1 MVQEYLLLVIILVFA
16 VLLLV
21 MLGQKFKI
29 SYPIFLTIAGLII
42 SLIPGIPNVELNPDL
57 VFLILLP
64 PILYEGAWYT
74 SWPDFL
80 KWRRPISLLAFALVF
95 FTALV
100 VAFFT
105 QSLIPGFTVAMG
117 FLLGGIISPT
127 DSIASI
133 SVLKGV
139 KIPKRLLTIIEG
151 ESLVNDASGLI
162 VMRFALAAI
171 LTGQFVFQG
180 AVFDFAYV
188 SIVGILIGLLIGAV
202 FYCIHRFLP
211 TTPDIDTALTLLT
224 PYVMYIVAEYFKA
237 SGVIAVISGGLL
249 LSSQQHAILTYQSRI
264 QATNVWSAVVFLIN
278 GTVFMLIGLGLP
290 GVVAGLDTV
299 SLQEAI
305 LFGLLISLLV
315 IVLRMVG
322 AFLTT
327 FVPRKISP
335 SIRKRERSAG
345 WKGAFIVG
353 YTGMRG
359 VVSLAAALSIPL
371 FLDSGDP
378 FPQRNLIIFITFV
391 VIIVTLVIQGIL
403 LPWVLRT
410 INIAELD
417 ANRPV
422 EEQQADLEI
431 RLKNSALRALERNY
445 SKEVASNQLLANL
458 VNHLEGDVKFSRQTV
473 ESLECG
479 ACGKHETTQYREV
492 MHQLIKVQ
500 RTELHRSRNSNSY
513 DMDVIRKQNEQL
525 DLDELKLR

>member
-16 VLLLV
+16 VLILV

-42 SLIPGIPNVELNPDL
+42 SLIPGIPNVELDPDL

-95 FTALV
+95 VTALV
-100 VAFFT
+100 VALVT
-105 QSLIPGFTVAMG
+105 QSMIPGFTLAMG

-139 KIPKRLLTIIEG
+139 RIPKRLLTILEG

-162 VMRFALAAI
+162 VMRFALVAI
-171 LTGQFVFQG
+171 LTGQFMFQG
-180 AVFDFAYV
+180 AVFDFLYV
-188 SIVGILIGLLIGAV
+188 SIVGILFGLMIGVI
-202 FYCIHRFLP
+202 FYGIHRYLP

-224 PYVMYIVAEYFKA
+224 PYVMYIVAEYFRA
-237 SGVIAVISGGLL
+237 SGVIAVISGGLF
-249 LSSQQHAILTYQSRI
+249 LSSQQHNILTYQSRI
-264 QATNVWSAVVFLIN
+264 QAANVWSAVVFLIN

-299 SLQEAI
+299 SFEEAI
-305 LFGLLISLLV
+305 FFGLLISLLV
-315 IVLRMVG
+315 IALRMAG

-327 FVPRKISP
+327 FVPRKLSAT
-335 SIRKRERSAG
+335 IRRRERSAG

-371 FLDSGDP
+371 LLDSGEA

-403 LPWVLRT
+403 LPWVLRR
-410 INIAELD
+410 INIDELD
-417 ANRPV
+417 LNRPV

-431 RLKNSALRALERNY
+431 KLKNSALRALERKY
-445 SKEVASNQLLANL
+445 ASEVASNPLLANL
-458 VNHLEGDVKFSRQTV
+458 VSHLEGDVKFSQQTV
-473 ESLECG
+473 DSLSCG
-479 ACGKHETTQYREV
+479 TCGKYETKQYREV
-492 MHQLIKVQ
+492 MQQLIHIQ
-500 RTELHRSRNSNSY
+500 RSELRQSRLSNTY
-513 DMDVIRKQNEQL
+513 DIEVIRKQGEQL
-525 DLDELKLR
+525 DLDELKLS

>member
-1 MVQEYLLLVIILVFA
+1 MIQEYLLLVIILVFA

-29 SYPIFLTIAGLII
+29 SYPIFLTIAGLIV

-80 KWRRPISLLAFALVF
+80 KWRRPISLLAVALVF

-100 VAFFT
+100 VALFT
-105 QSLIPGFTVAMG
+105 QSLIPGFTLAMG

-171 LTGQFVFQG
+171 LTGQFAFQG
-180 AVFDFAYV
+180 AVFDFLYV
-188 SIVGILIGLLIGAV
+188 LIVGVLIGLMIGGI
-202 FYCIHRFLP
+202 FYCIHRHLP

-224 PYVMYIVAEYFKA
+224 PYVMYVVAEYFKA

-249 LSSQQHAILTYQSRI
+249 LSSQRQHILTYRSRI
-264 QATNVWSAVVFLIN
+264 QAANVWSAVVFLIN

-290 GVVAGLDTV
+290 GVVAGLDSV

-305 LFGLLISLLV
+305 IFGLLISLLV
-315 IVLRMVG
+315 IALRMAG

-327 FVPRKISP
+327 FVPRKLSAG
-335 SIRKRERSAG
+335 IRRRERSAG

-359 VVSLAAALSIPL
+359 VGSLAAAPSLPRL
-371 FLDSGDP
+371 LDSGEV
-378 FPQRNLIIFITFV
+378 FPHRNLIIFITFV
-391 VIIVTLVIQGIL
+391 VII
-403 LPWVLRT
+403 
-410 INIAELD
+410 A
-417 ANRPV
+417 
-422 EEQQADLEI
+422 
-431 RLKNSALRALERNY
+431 
-445 SKEVASNQLLANL
+445 
-458 VNHLEGDVKFSRQTV
+458 
-473 ESLECG
+473 
-479 ACGKHETTQYREV
+479 
-492 MHQLIKVQ
+492 
-500 RTELHRSRNSNSY
+500 
-513 DMDVIRKQNEQL
+513 
-525 DLDELKLR
+525 